1 MLVNPAAD
9 GTAEGTLYE
18 DEGDGYAYRT
28 GAYNRYEFKASTDK
42 KGRIT
47 VTMNSVGGQ
56 RELKAKTLRIGF
68 VTDGQIT
75 YGLRANKSVL
85 VIEKGTFGGQ
95 ITYSPWTK
103 GECVT
108 MKSVKDKVTSLDLKN
123 LTFSDI
129 NVAAQP
135 SKAEKLKMQ
144 MERLKE
150 QGIPNEW

>member
-1 MLVNPAAD
+1 
-9 GTAEGTLYE
+9 
-18 DEGDGYAYRT
+18 
-28 GAYNRYEFKASTDK
+28 
-42 KGRIT
+42 
-47 VTMNSVGGQ
+47 MNSVGGQ

-68 VTDGQIT
+68 VTD
-75 YGLRANKSVL
+75 
-85 VIEKGTFGGQ
+85 GQ